1 MKLCLIVFVDIGLDK
16 VHLMLILHAIAQL
29 FFFLSI
35 FILIQNTIF
44 RQLWTMHVI
53 DECICN
59 KIRDSFAI
67 LQEIG
72 REQIDSI
79 VSPFFSV
86 RICELKT
93 AF

>member
-1 MKLCLIVFVDIGLDK
+1 MFNSFRRHCFGQSSFNVFNFACYC
-16 VHLMLILHAIAQL
+16 AIN
-29 FFFLSI
+29 FFLSI

-44 RQLWTMHVI
+44 RLLWTMHVI
-53 DECICN
+53 DECICD
-59 KIRDSFAI
+59 KIRGSFAI

-72 REQIDSI
+72 HEQIDSI